1 MPARHEDC
9 PRCGHDDHH
18 RPRPDRVERAA
29 GHRYRVDDPFE
40 FTGVPGVDARLA
52 SFPLAVFRP
61 ESRPARE
68 TPVVVGLN
76 GMAAP
81 FGRLGPL
88 VPALLDL
95 GIACVLVETPF
106 AGERSLARRPGD
118 IVAEVRALVG
128 RGVPIATRLVLRL
141 FQAVARDL
149 GTALRLVEERYGMT
163 DGRHALFGVSLGTL
177 LCSYAFTR
185 DGTGRRLLGTIGHA
199 DIALFARSYLPP
211 LPPVQLGML
220 GQSEGP
226 EGAFMR
232 LLSDLAAGEGEAREA
247 NPMSYVDRVGE
258 DRSVRFLVGDAD
270 PVVRPADAV
279 ACARRFPDGDC
290 RVVPGLGHGG
300 EGFEG
305 HARDFLRAHLGD
317 WAG

>member
-1 MPARHEDC
+1 MTTITGPD
-9 PRCGHDDHH
+9 PIVLCG
-18 RPRPDRVERAA
+18 RA
-29 GHRYRVDDPFE
+29 GHRYRIDDPFD
-40 FTGVPGVDARLA
+40 FTGVPAVDARLA

-68 TPVVVGLN
+68 TPVVLALN
-76 GMAAP
+76 GMSAP

-106 AGERSLARRPGD
+106 AGERSLTRRPGD
-118 IVAEVRALVG
+118 ILAEVHALVG
-128 RGVPIATRLVLRL
+128 RKVPITTRLVLRL
-141 FQAVARDL
+141 FQAVARDI
-149 GTALRLVEERYGMT
+149 GTALRLVEGRYGMT

-199 DIALFARSYLPP
+199 DLALFARSYLPP
-211 LPPVQLGML
+211 LSPVQLRML
-220 GQSEGP
+220 GQSAGP
-226 EGAFMR
+226 EGAFLA
-232 LLSDLAAGEGEAREA
+232 LLSELASGEGEAREA
-247 NPMSYVDRVGE
+247 NPMTYVDRVGD
-258 DRSVRFLVGDAD
+258 DRCVRFLVGGAD

-279 ACARRFPDGDC
+279 TCARRFPDGDC

-300 EGFEG
+300 HGFEA
-305 HARDFLRAHLGD
+305 HARDFLRAQLGD